1 MTIKNKW
8 LTKELLYW
16 IKERYAIRQRKAAG
30 KGKPWTK
37 NPILQQFRFCNV
49 HREDDAVT
57 RYIRQTW
64 REPWDSD
71 PNLWFAMVV
80 ARLVNW
86 PDTLCD
92 LSAAVFNG
100 TDVKWNAKEFLRE
113 MNARKRRGVQ
123 VFNSAYIVST
133 NGKAMDKPEYLV
145 EYVLNPLWK
154 DRSMF
159 TLHIKDGTFG
169 LNDIELQALH
179 NALTAYDGMGS
190 FMAAQVVADVK
201 YQSGWRQAPDWEW
214 FAASGPGSRRG
225 LNRVYGLDKDRPW
238 GGEAKWYEALT
249 ILKDTMDPLIAKA
262 GVPPV
267 HAQDLQNCLCEFDKY
282 ERVRLG
288 EGKPRNSYPG
298 VK

>member
-1 MTIKNKW
+1 MRV
-8 LTKELLYW
+8 KELLYW
-16 IKERYAIRQRKAAG
+16 IKERYSIRQKKAAG
-30 KGKPWTK
+30 KPKPWTK
-37 NPILQQFRFCNV
+37 DTILQQYRFCNV

-57 RYIRQTW
+57 RYIAETW
-64 REPWDSD
+64 RNPWDGD

-86 PDTLCD
+86 PDTLQY
-92 LSAAVFNG
+92 LTPAVFGRNA
-100 TDVKWNAKEFLRE
+100 VIAWNPKSFLRV
-113 MNARKRRGVQ
+113 MNQRKRAGLQ

-133 NGKAMDKPEYLV
+133 NGKAMEKPEYLV

-154 DRSMF
+154 DSSMF
-159 TLHIKDGTFG
+159 ALHAKEGTFG
-169 LNDIELQALH
+169 LAEIELQALH

-201 YQSGWRQAPDWEW
+201 YQSGWRSAPDWAW

-225 LNRVYGLDKDRPW
+225 LNRVFGFDKDRPW
-238 GGEAKWYEALT
+238 GGEGNWYTHLLQ
-249 ILKDTMDPLIAKA
+249 LKAAMDPLIAKA

-267 HAQDLQNCLCEFDKY
+267 HAQDLQNCLCEFDKW

-298 VK
+298 LK